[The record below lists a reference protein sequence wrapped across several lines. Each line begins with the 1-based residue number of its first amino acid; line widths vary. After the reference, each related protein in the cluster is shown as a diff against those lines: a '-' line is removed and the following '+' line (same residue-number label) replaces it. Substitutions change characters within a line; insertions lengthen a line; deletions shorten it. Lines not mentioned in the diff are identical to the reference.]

1 MHGNDDRDDN
11 DNDAQGRKQAQG
23 CSQTTR
29 LSSRLDWPPGEI
41 IIDNIIV
48 VIISIIIN
56 MDWPPGEIVIIII
69 GNFIIIDNIISIIN
83 MKLDWPQGEIVNI
96 IDVITF
102 NIPISISILRKE
114 LAQIENQGQLG
125 QLWWIPLSWCMN
137 MIKG

>member
-1 MHGNDDRDDN
+1 
-11 DNDAQGRKQAQG
+11 
-23 CSQTTR
+23 
-29 LSSRLDWPPGEI
+29 
-41 IIDNIIV
+41 
-48 VIISIIIN
+48 

-102 NIPISISILRKE
+102 NILISISILRKE